1 MSQTKEK
8 KSIWDTPLLSTKVK
22 NANVKAFPEGILGYF
37 GGPFFALVPNG
48 IINVFLM
55 QYWKNVLGL
64 DSWAGSFIWLLPLLS
79 SILVVIG
86 NLFVGKLMNGK
97 PKKAGKARPLIV
109 LSMPVIA
116 IALFA
121 LFMAPYPFNETGV
134 VNNDVTLWTLIV
146 VAVGYNL
153 FYAFAWPLYF
163 TSHSA
168 MVNLSTR
175 NSNQR
180 SLLGTMAMAAQVG
193 AAGVAGMAGGFLTD
207 LFRLLPSAENSKYWV
222 NPKADAAN
230 KVVDEARLLADR
242 ASANQRWMI
251 VMIIL
256 IVALVIGCLLEYFFT
271 RERITE
277 ESFML
282 ADREEE
288 ASKNEVKK
296 ASMAEQIKICVHDKY
311 WWLIII
317 FFLLYQL
324 GGMLKN
330 NGQPFYSEAWTG
342 AQSLNSTIGIAGAIP
357 TAVGMVFVWPLAVKF
372 SKGKTIGFGAFIA
385 AALGLIG
392 FIPLLI
398 PSILNG
404 NPSKI
409 TGVISGISIAAFC
422 LKALGTVPAMY
433 VSLALMSDVLDHQ
446 EAVHGK
452 RTDGF
457 TMAVYGSIMIAMTG
471 IANAI
476 IVGLDT
482 LAAGNTVTSRI
493 LQTFAFFGGEVICYL
508 VIGVMFL
515 FMNVEKYG
523 KADHKIILEAQ
534 KAECLAAGKEWIE
547 PAVRAKQEEE
557 EANAQAEAARIAELK
572 SKCEKSG
579 LSFEAEEA
587 KYQAAKAE
595 KEKVAAEKKAAA
607 EAKKAEKEKA
617 AAEKYAALPAEKR
630 EAIEAKKAAM
640 KKKAEEDEIRFEA
653 EVRAMRE
660 AALAK

>member
-1 MSQTKEK
+1 
-8 KSIWDTPLLSTKVK
+8 
-22 NANVKAFPEGILGYF
+22 
-37 GGPFFALVPNG
+37 
-48 IINVFLM
+48 
-55 QYWKNVLGL
+55 
-64 DSWAGSFIWLLPLLS
+64 
-79 SILVVIG
+79 
-86 NLFVGKLMNGK
+86 
-97 PKKAGKARPLIV
+97 
-109 LSMPVIA
+109 
-116 IALFA
+116 
-121 LFMAPYPFNETGV
+121 
-134 VNNDVTLWTLIV
+134 
-146 VAVGYNL
+146 
-153 FYAFAWPLYF
+153 
-163 TSHSA
+163 
-168 MVNLSTR
+168 
-175 NSNQR
+175 
-180 SLLGTMAMAAQVG
+180 MAAQVG
-193 AAGVAGMAGGFLTD
+193 AAGVAGMAGGILAD

-222 NPKADAAN
+222 DPKADAAN

-242 ASANQRWMI
+242 ASANSRWVV

-256 IVALVIGCLLEYFFT
+256 IVALVIGCLLEFFFT

-277 ESFML
+277 ESLML
-282 ADREEE
+282 ADRDAEESGK
-288 ASKNEVKK
+288 AEVKK
-296 ASMAEQIKICVHDKY
+296 ATMGEQIKICIHDKY

-330 NGQPFYSEAWTG
+330 NGQPFYSEVWTG
-342 AQSLNSTIGIAGAIP
+342 QQSLNSMIGIAGAIP

-372 SKGKTIGFGAFIA
+372 TKGKTIRIGAFIA

-392 FIPLLI
+392 FIPLI
-398 PSILNG
+398 VPSILNG
-404 NPSKI
+404 NPDKI
-409 TGVISGISIAAFC
+409 GGLISGISIAGFC

-446 EAVHGK
+446 EAIYGK

-482 LAAGNTVTSRI
+482 LAAGNTVTGRI
-493 LQTFAFFGGEVICYL
+493 LQTFAFFGGEVICYF
-508 VIGVMFL
+508 VIGVMFM

-572 SKCEKSG
+572 AKCKKSG

-617 AAEKYAALPAEKR
+617 AAEKFAALPAEKR

>member
-22 NANVKAFPEGILGYF
+22 NANVKVFPEGILGYF

-55 QYWKNVLGL
+55 QYWTNVLAL
-64 DSWAGSFIWLLPLLS
+64 DKWASAYVWLLPLVS
-79 SILVVIG
+79 TILVIIG
-86 NLFVGKLMNGK
+86 NLFVGKMMNGK
-97 PKKAGKARPLIV
+97 PKKAGKARPLIF
-109 LSMPVIA
+109 LSMPIIA
-116 IALFA
+116 IALLSLFISPFPGSDYEA
-121 LFMAPYPFNETGV
+121 LSKAPNIL
-134 VNNDVTLWTLIV
+134 TLVL

-153 FYAFAWPLYF
+153 FYAVGWPIYF

-193 AAGVAGMAGGFLTD
+193 AAGVAGMAGGYLCT
-207 LFRLLPSAENSKYWV
+207 LFNLLPSTANEKYWIGG
-222 NPKADAAN
+222 D
-230 KVVDEARLLADR
+230 
-242 ASANQRWMI
+242 SANINWELLNQERSGANGRWMT

-256 IVALVIGCLLEYFFT
+256 IVALVIGCLLEYYFT

-277 ESFML
+277 ESLTL
-282 ADREEE
+282 ADRNE
-288 ASKNEVKK
+288 AKETETKK
-296 ASMAEQIKICVHDKY
+296 VTMAEQIKICIHDKN

-330 NGQPFYSEAWTG
+330 NGQPFYSQAWTG
-342 AQSLNSTIGIAGAIP
+342 DTNLSSNIGILGAIP

-372 SKGKTIGFGAFIA
+372 TKGKTIGWGAFFA
-385 AALGLIG
+385 AILGLIG
-392 FIPLLI
+392 FIPLFI
-398 PSILNG
+398 PGYLEAK
-404 NPSKI
+404 PSAI
-409 TGVISGISIAAFC
+409 AGAINGISIAAFC

-446 EAVHGK
+446 EAIYGK

-457 TMAVYGSIMIAMTG
+457 TMAVYGSIMISMTG

-476 IVGLDT
+476 IVGLHA
-482 LAAGNTVTSRI
+482 AAGTSIATDRI
-493 LQTFAFFGGEVICYL
+493 LMTIAFFGGEVICYL

-557 EANAQAEAARIAELK
+557 EANAQAEAARISELK

>member
-1 MSQTKEK
+1 
-8 KSIWDTPLLSTKVK
+8 
-22 NANVKAFPEGILGYF
+22 
-37 GGPFFALVPNG
+37 
-48 IINVFLM
+48 M
-55 QYWKNVLGL
+55 QYWTNVLAL
-64 DSWAGSFIWLLPLLS
+64 DQWADVFVWLLPLVS
-79 SILVVIG
+79 TILVILG

-97 PKKAGKARPLIV
+97 PKKAGKARPLIF
-109 LSMPVIA
+109 LSMPIIA
-116 IALFA
+116 IALFSLFISPFPGSDFDA
-121 LFMAPYPFNETGV
+121 LKASPNIL
-134 VNNDVTLWTLIV
+134 TLVL

-153 FYAFAWPLYF
+153 FYAVGWPIYF

-193 AAGVAGMAGGFLTD
+193 AAGVAGMAGGYLCT
-207 LFRLLPSAENSKYWV
+207 LFNLLPSTANEKYWIDGDST
-222 NPKADAAN
+222 NINWTLLNEERSGAN
-230 KVVDEARLLADR
+230 G
-242 ASANQRWMI
+242 RWMI

-277 ESFML
+277 ESLAL
-282 ADREEE
+282 ADRENENE
-288 ASKNEVKK
+288 KAEVKK
-296 ASMAEQIKICVHDKY
+296 ATMAEQIKICVHDKY

-330 NGQPFYSEAWTG
+330 NGQPFYSDAWTG
-342 AQSLNSTIGIAGAIP
+342 DTNLSSTIGIAGAIP

-372 SKGKTIGFGAFIA
+372 GKGKTIGVGAFIA

-392 FIPLLI
+392 FIPLVV
-398 PSILNG
+398 PSLLNG
-404 NPSKI
+404 EPSAV
-409 TGVISGISIAAFC
+409 TGAINAISIAGFC

-446 EAVHGK
+446 EAVYGK

-476 IVGLDT
+476 IVGLKVMAGQDLT
-482 LAAGNTVTSRI
+482 LYRVLMTI
-493 LQTFAFFGGEVICYL
+493 AFFGGEVVCYL

-557 EANAQAEAARIAELK
+557 EANAQAEADRIAELK
-572 SKCEKSG
+572 AKCEKAG
-579 LSFEAEEA
+579 LKFEEEEA
-587 KYQAAKAE
+587 KFQAAKAE
-595 KEKVAAEKKAAA
+595 KEKVAADKKAAA
-607 EAKKAEKEKA
+607 AAKKAEKEKA
-617 AAEKYAALPAEKR
+617 AAEKFAALPEEKR
-630 EAIEAKKAAM
+630 KELEAKKAAAE
-640 KKKAEEDEIRFEA
+640 KKAAEDEIRYEA

>member
-55 QYWKNVLGL
+55 QYWTNVLAL
-64 DSWAGSFIWLLPLLS
+64 DKWANVYVWLLPLVS
-79 SILVVIG
+79 TIFVVIG

-97 PKKAGKARPLIV
+97 PKKAGKARPLIF

-116 IALFA
+116 IALFSLFISPFPGSDYAA
-121 LFMAPYPFNETGV
+121 LAKTPNI
-134 VNNDVTLWTLIV
+134 LTLIL

-153 FYAFAWPLYF
+153 FYAVGWPLYF

-193 AAGVAGMAGGFLTD
+193 AAGVAGMAGGYLAT
-207 LFRLLPSAENSKYWV
+207 LFNLLPTTANEKYWIGG
-222 NPKADAAN
+222 NSENINWQLLNDDRSGAN
-230 KVVDEARLLADR
+230 G
-242 ASANQRWMI
+242 RWMI

-256 IVALVIGCLLEYFFT
+256 VVALVIGCLLEYYFT

-282 ADREEE
+282 ADREAEE
-288 ASKNEVKK
+288 AGKEEVKK

-330 NGQPFYSEAWTG
+330 NGQPFYSQAWTG
-342 AQSLNSTIGIAGAIP
+342 DTNLSSTIGIAGAIP

-372 SKGKTIGFGAFIA
+372 SKGKTIGVGAFIA

-398 PSILNG
+398 PDLLNG
-404 NPSKI
+404 APSAVAGAI
-409 TGVISGISIAAFC
+409 NGISIAGFC

-446 EAVHGK
+446 EAIYGK

-476 IVGLDT
+476 IVGLH
-482 LAAGNTVTSRI
+482 ASAGESIVTDRV
-493 LQTFAFFGGEVICYL
+493 LMTFAFFGGEVICYL

-572 SKCEKSG
+572 AKCEKSG
-579 LSFEAEEA
+579 LDFEAEEA

-607 EAKKAEKEKA
+607 DAKKAAKEKA

-640 KKKAEEDEIRFEA
+640 KKKAEEDEIRYEA